1 MPVVVQYIVGKY
13 SDMHIK
19 GKKLI
24 SQINIL
30 LVIDG
35 MELVTVNLLK

>member
-19 GKKLI
+19 GKNQSFAEEIQAARLA
-24 SQINIL
+24 
-30 LVIDG
+30 
-35 MELVTVNLLK
+35 VN